1 MANRTELNN
10 ALFTVMTTQFKKNMR
25 EEVAT
30 VEAAGYKVEKYGGV
44 YRVRNPKTDK
54 VVYIDGKCRSYV
66 HTNGNAKGVEVVVW
80 KNDCR
85 VDFVGMLEKPIN
97 TEWNELY
104 WRQAG
109 ATNYRQKADRLIH
122 ARRNVEWK
130 KQDIERR
137 KEQIRSLQ
145 EAILR
150 DLHYEAEYEARL
162 TAVRKELGLA

>member
-10 ALFTVMTTQFKKNMR
+10 ALFKVMTTQFKKNMR
-25 EEVAT
+25 EAVAT
-30 VEAAGYKVEKYGGV
+30 VEAAGYKVEKFGGV
-44 YRVRNPKTDK
+44 YRVRNPKTGK
-54 VVYIDGKCRSYV
+54 VVYIDGKYRSYV
-66 HTNGNAKGVEVVVW
+66 RTNGNAKDVEVIVW

-97 TEWNELY
+97 TEWNKLY
-104 WRQAG
+104 WTQAG
-109 ATNYRQKADRLIH
+109 ITNYWHKANRLIN

-137 KEQIRSLQ
+137 QEQIRNLQ
-145 EAILR
+145 EALLR
-150 DLHYEAEYEARL
+150 DLRYEAEYEARL